1 MKYIIKIFNLEKKQN
16 SFLYDFL
23 SSDRPIIQ
31 NCSD

>member
-16 SFLYDFL
+16 SLYDFL